1 MSSRANTITSRAA
14 ALGARAVPLLAVLLL
29 VPSVSTAQAAAPL
42 GVKIDIQ
49 TTFGEPSYG
58 PFVATGPA
66 VDAGLVCG
74 EGDTGDIAVK
84 AAGGQAHGRLNLQV
98 LKQFTCSD
106 GSGSFVLKF
115 QLRVDD
121 RLGRASSSWNVES
134 GTDAY
139 ESLKGNG
146 TAYGLPVDDF
156 TAHDEL
162 FGAMH

>member
-1 MSSRANTITSRAA
+1 MSSRASTITSRGA
-14 ALGARAVPLLAVLLL
+14 ALGVRAVPLLAVLLL
-29 VPSVSTAQAAAPL
+29 VLSVSAAQAATPL

-49 TTFGEPSYG
+49 TTFGDPSHG
-58 PFVATGPA
+58 PFAATGPA

-74 EGDTGDIAVK
+74 EGDTGDIVVK
-84 AAGGQAHGRLNLQV
+84 AAGERAPGRFNLQV
-98 LKQFTCSD
+98 LKQFICSD

-115 QLRVDD
+115 QLRVDEQ
-121 RLGRASSSWNVES
+121 LGRASSSWNVES
-134 GTDAY
+134 GTGAY

-146 TAYGLPVDDF
+146 TSYGLPVDDF

>member
-1 MSSRANTITSRAA
+1 MGSCVN
-14 ALGARAVPLLAVLLL
+14 AVTKRLAVMGTRLVPIMAVLLL
-29 VPSVSTAQAAAPL
+29 MLPVSTAQAATPL
-42 GVKIDIQ
+42 GVHVDIQ
-49 TTFGEPSYG
+49 TTFGDPSYG

-74 EGDTGDIAVK
+74 EGDTLDIGVK
-84 AAGGQAHGRLNLQV
+84 VAGAPGRLILQV

-134 GTDAY
+134 GTGAY
-139 ESLKGNG
+139 GSLQGTG
-146 TAYGLPVDDF
+146 TAYGLPVDDS

-162 FGAMH
+162 FGTLH